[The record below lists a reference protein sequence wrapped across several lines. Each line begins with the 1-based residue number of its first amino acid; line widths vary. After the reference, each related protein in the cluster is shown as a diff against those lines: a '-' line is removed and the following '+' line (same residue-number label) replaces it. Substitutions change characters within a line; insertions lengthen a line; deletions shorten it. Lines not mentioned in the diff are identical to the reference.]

1 MEIERLKNACYKG
14 KSNSNGGLNI
24 TEIKIFLT
32 NLSPEQSVEIMSA
45 SRSKLEEICKSILEN
60 KKDHIRDHIRDD
72 IRDNRKVPVN
82 IEEDLEEDVEIY
94 RKPIKVPAPRVRSEG
109 RLSASA
115 YYDKYGKT
123 SIGDRCNIRKDG
135 EYKCLLMTSTGS
147 PRWELKTSNV
157 IKQAPCEDFSPR
169 CKDIE
174 FN

>member
-24 TEIKIFLT
+24 TEIKTFLI

-45 SRSKLEEICKSILEN
+45 SRSTLEEICKIILEN
-60 KKDHIRDHIRDD
+60 KKDHIRDNV
-72 IRDNRKVPVN
+72 RDNKRVVVN
-82 IEEDLEEDVEIY
+82 VEEDVEIY
-94 RKPIKVPAPRVRSEG
+94 RKPIKVPAPRVRSGG

-147 PRWELKTSNV
+147 PRWELKTSNI